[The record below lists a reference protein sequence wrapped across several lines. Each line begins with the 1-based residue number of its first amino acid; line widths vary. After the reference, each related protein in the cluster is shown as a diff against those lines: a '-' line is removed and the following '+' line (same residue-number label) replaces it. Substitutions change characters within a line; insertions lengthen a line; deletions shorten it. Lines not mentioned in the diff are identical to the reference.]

1 MLRIARYVGSSSQT
15 VELPDH
21 CTNVVVFLLT
31 QGLHMG
37 RLIDE
42 ISKPPIHPY
51 KMLLRQQYIDLQ
63 YIHKKLGEII
73 TVLSSIQPWL
83 ENQSKQQQ

>member
-1 MLRIARYVGSSSQT
+1 MSQGMRGFGCKT
-15 VELPDH
+15 CSTPDH
-21 CTNVVVFLLT
+21 CTNVVFFLLT

-73 TVLSSIQPWL
+73 TVLSSIRPWL

>member
-1 MLRIARYVGSSSQT
+1 
-15 VELPDH
+15 
-21 CTNVVVFLLT
+21 
-31 QGLHMG
+31 MG